1 MNEHV
6 KHKMTIPIVI
16 IQSDLWRT
24 IKSFLILCMLSF
36 YVSASAASAQSVNVK
51 LTLNNSTVAQVIDKL
66 HQQTGYEFSY
76 DADILSEK
84 LSDVSVDAKN
94 EHIEIVLSRIFS
106 NSDISFRVINNR
118 IFLKLNKTP
127 ETAVSK
133 AGNASQQ
140 PATRR
145 ISGTVKDDR
154 GEPVIGATIVEKGN
168 PSNGTITDIDGNFIF
183 NVSPDAVLEITYVGY
198 QPQSVSTAGLSTL
211 NIILQEDT
219 KTLDEVVVIGYGT
232 RHRNRV
238 TGAIEQVA
246 TEMFENRPATT
257 AMQALQGA
265 SPALIISQRN
275 MNPNDNT
282 ININIRG
289 VSSINDNTPLI
300 VIDGLISE
308 TSTLNH
314 LNPNDIENVSILKDA
329 GSAAIY
335 GSRASAGVILV
346 TTKRGQKTMMPK
358 IRFNSQAGYQ
368 IPILLFR
375 PVAGWENATLRNQAQ
390 MNSGMNP
397 SFTPEQIRD
406 LYDHRNEEVWPADQ
420 IFKDALQQQYT
431 LSVSGGSDNTT
442 YMVSAGYQGQE
453 SNFKGDIYNQRYNFR
468 ANLRS
473 EFGKFVMSS
482 TMAYNRRLERTIA
495 GGTGNSI
502 IDVTRIPSYYYYN
515 LKVDGKYMLNDVL
528 TEQNPLAHM
537 EAGGWE
543 NKAEENIIASLNLE
557 YAIIEGLKIRGLI
570 GWDLTQHERYRRW
583 IEVPLYVR
591 TDMETPARTQNATR
605 DSDDYNE
612 KRYNLSTQLM
622 LDFNRTFAET
632 HNIDALLGVS
642 NESRTSR
649 ASQVR
654 WRYTDPDLGM
664 PNHEQ
669 STQTGVS
676 GDNQLSIQNTN
687 LRSINSMFG
696 RVGYNF
702 NNLYHADFTFRY
714 DGASRFHK
722 DYRWG
727 FFPSVSLMYR
737 ISEEDFMNNYKAD
750 FGDLKVRATYG
761 ILGNQNVGDYQYMTT
776 YTLQS
781 NRYVFDNTAVSGVNF
796 SFGNP
801 ELTWEKSATLN
812 FGVDATF
819 FKNSLSV
826 AFDWFHRSTYDM
838 LLAPV
843 VPNVYGR
850 GMATENFGEMSNTGW
865 ETTIGYR
872 LKKGAFSHQFG
883 FNLGDQKNKLVKFG
897 PEHISSGDQ
906 IYTIRREGL
915 PLGAFFGYKTDG
927 LYQSYEEI
935 ENSAR
940 FPGDVLHPG
949 DRKYVE
955 TKAEKTGIITA
966 EDRVVLGNGFPRF
979 TFGFNYDVSWKG
991 IDISIFAQGV
1001 GKRNEVVRGELM
1013 EPFHANYSYNIYQ
1026 HQLDFW
1032 TPTNPN
1038 ATNPRLVA
1046 PGSTSTTN
1054 NWGRASD
1061 NFVLNMAYLRLK
1073 NVRVGYTIPKNITE
1087 KAGIGKV
1094 HIYVNAQNPV
1104 TFSKHSFIDP
1114 ESSSMGSNAGGR
1126 SGVGSNSARNY
1137 PTLTYYGIG
1146 LDLEF

>member
-6 KHKMTIPIVI
+6 KHWMMNLKVF
-16 IQSDLWRT
+16 IQSALLRAT
-24 IKSFLILCMLSF
+24 KSLMIIIFTGFCI
-36 YVSASAASAQSVNVK
+36 SASAAQVNVK
-51 LTLNNSTVAQVIDKL
+51 LTLNNSTVAQAIDKL

-76 DADILSEK
+76 DAGILSEK
-84 LSDVSVDAKN
+84 VQDVSINVED
-94 EHIEIVLSRIFS
+94 ERIELVLSEIFG
-106 NSDISFRVINNR
+106 NSGINFRVVNNR
-118 IFLKLNKTP
+118 VFLKHNKTTGT
-127 ETAVSK
+127 ETSK
-133 AGNASQQ
+133 AGNVAQQ

-145 ISGTVKDDR
+145 ITGTVKDER
-154 GEPVIGATIVEKGN
+154 GDPVIGATIVDKGN
-168 PSNGTITDIDGNFIF
+168 PSHGTVTDIDGQFTF

-198 QPQSVSTAGLSTL
+198 QSQNVSTAGLSTINVVL
-211 NIILQEDT
+211 REDT
-219 KTLDEVVVIGYGT
+219 KALEELVVIGYGT
-232 RHRNRV
+232 RQRNRV
-238 TGAIEQVA
+238 TSAIDQVS
-246 TEMFENRPATT
+246 TEMFENRASTT

-265 SPALIISQRN
+265 SPALVITQRN

-282 ININIRG
+282 MNINIRG
-289 VSSINDNTPLI
+289 VSSINDNSPLI

-308 TSTLNH
+308 SNTLNH
-314 LNPNDIENVSILKDA
+314 LNPNDIENVSVLKDA

-346 TTKRGQKTMMPK
+346 TTKRGQKKMTPV

-368 IPILLFR
+368 IPVILFR
-375 PVAGWENATLRNQAQ
+375 PVTGWENATLRNQAQ

-406 LYDHRNEEVWPADQ
+406 LYNHRNEEVWPADQ
-420 IFKDALQQQYT
+420 IFNDALQQQYN
-431 LSVSGGSDNTT
+431 LSVTGGSDNTT

-453 SNFKGDIYNQRYNFR
+453 SNFKGDFYNQHYNFR

-482 TMAYNRRLERTIA
+482 TMAYNRRLEKTIA

-543 NKAEENIIASLNLE
+543 NKTEDNIIASLNLE
-557 YAIIEGLKIRGLI
+557 YAIIDGLKIRGLA

-591 TDMETPARTQNATR
+591 TDMENPARTQNATR

-612 KRYNLSTQLM
+612 KRYNLSTQL
-622 LDFNRTFAET
+622 LLEFNRSFAEM
-632 HNIDALLGVS
+632 HNVDALLGVS
-642 NESRTSR
+642 NESYTKR

-664 PNHEQ
+664 PTHEQ
-669 STQTGVS
+669 STQTGVA

-687 LRSINSMFG
+687 LRSINSLFG
-696 RVGYNF
+696 RFGYNY

-714 DGASRFHK
+714 DGASRFDK

-727 FFPSVSLMYR
+727 FFPSMSLMYR
-737 ISEEDFMNNYKAD
+737 ISEADYMSNYKANV
-750 FGDLKVRATYG
+750 GDLKVRTSYG

-776 YTLQS
+776 YTS
-781 NRYVFDNTAVSGVNF
+781 KINRYVFDNTAVSGVDF

-812 FGVDATF
+812 LGFDATF

-826 AFDWFHRSTYDM
+826 AFDWFNRRTYDM

-843 VPNVYGR
+843 VPDVYGR
-850 GMATENFGEMSNTGW
+850 GMSTENFGEMTNKGW
-865 ETTIGYR
+865 ETTINYR
-872 LKKGAFSHQFG
+872 LTHGAFSHRFG

-897 PEHISSGDQ
+897 PEHIGGGDQ

-927 LYQSYEEI
+927 FYQSYEEI
-935 ENSAR
+935 ENGSR
-940 FPGDVLHPG
+940 FAGDVLHPG

-979 TFGFNYDVSWKG
+979 TFGFNYDVTWKG
-991 IDISIFAQGV
+991 IDFSIFAQGV

-1013 EPFHANYSYNIYQ
+1013 EPFHSNYSYNIYQ

-1038 ATNPRLVA
+1038 AKYPRLVA

-1061 NFVLNMAYLRLK
+1061 SFVLNMAYIRVK
-1073 NVRVGYTIPKNITE
+1073 NVRVGYTIPKNFTE
-1087 KAGIGKV
+1087 KAGIGKL
-1094 HIYVNAQNPV
+1094 HIYVNAQNPL
-1104 TFSKHSFIDP
+1104 TFSKNSFIDP

-1126 SGVGSNSARNY
+1126 TGVGSNSARNY
-1137 PTLTYYGIG
+1137 PTLKYYGIG